1 MSGGGETSRSRELVW
16 ALAGLVV
23 VHLAALL
30 APLLAPHG
38 PWEQTRSHPF
48 APPTLPRILDDGELH
63 RPFVRPLEPVP
74 GDFGTYAVDS
84 ERRSEL
90 CFLADDAGAPWG
102 RRLVISAPGEG
113 GLFLLGTDR
122 FGRDLFSRL
131 LYGARLSLFTGL
143 AAASLAVLLG
153 VIVGGIAGSLGG
165 RTDAFLMRAVELGL
179 SLPWL
184 YLLLAVRAALPL
196 RIDPE
201 HAFVLLLALVGVLAW
216 PRPARLVRDVVA
228 AEREKDTVRAARG
241 FGASRL
247 HVLRHHLLPAA
258 TGVALVQWTLLV
270 PQCILAE
277 VTLSFFGLGAVEP
290 AASLGNLLAPLLELG
305 RATQAPWLLSPALLL
320 AIVVLSY
327 HRLAN
332 ALHPAA
338 SAPRRPDRSGSPRLG
353 DEASPDA
360 LRPATG
366 S

>member
-1 MSGGGETSRSRELVW
+1 MSRIRELQLS
-16 ALAGLVV
+16 LACLVAV
-23 VHLAALL
+23 YLSALL
-30 APLLAPHG
+30 APFLAPHD
-38 PWEQTRSHPF
+38 PWNQTRTHPF
-48 APPTLPRILDDGELH
+48 APPTLPGIVDDGEIR
-63 RPFVRPLEPVP
+63 RPFVRVLEPLP
-74 GDFGTYAVDS
+74 GEFGAYATG
-84 ERRSEL
+84 EGRAEL
-90 CFLADDAGAPWG
+90 RFFAQDADAPWG
-102 RRLVISAPGEG
+102 RRLVTTGEG
-113 GLFLLGTDR
+113 KGDLFLLGTDR

-131 LYGARLSLFTGL
+131 LHGARLSLFTGL
-143 AAASLAVLLG
+143 AAALLAVALG
-153 VIVGGIAGSLGG
+153 VAIGGLAGAAGG

-201 HAFVLLLALVGVLAW
+201 RAFVLLLVLVGALAW

-228 AEREKDTVRAARG
+228 AEREKDAVRAARG

-247 HVLRHHLLPAA
+247 HVLGHHLLPAA
-258 TGVALVQWTLLV
+258 AGVALVQWTLLV
-270 PQCILAE
+270 PQCIVAE

-290 AASLGNLLAPLLELG
+290 AASLGNLLSPLLELG
-305 RATQAPWLLSPALLL
+305 AAQRAPWLLAPALLL
-320 AIVVLSY
+320 AVVVLSY

-338 SAPRRPDRSGSPRLG
+338 SASRRPDRSGSPGLD

-360 LRPATG
+360 LRPTTG